1 MPGDLS
7 AAEIFHLFLRSRHTI
22 VKDDKGTHF
31 LSIFL
36 GRNSGYLHV
45 FHAGEMIEE
54 LLQLTW
60 IDILASTDNHILD
73 TAGDT
78 EVSILITN
86 AQVAGMQ
93 EAILVDRFIGSGFV
107 FIVTFHVIITAVTH
121 LALYADGA
129 FLASLRVDNPYLGKF
144 ELMAYSII
152 THLGRIFDTGVGHTR

>member
-1 MPGDLS
+1 MIPCSCNSFSRVFQLELLYLSASGHREGIDEEDVFRDLMPGDLS

-107 FIVTFHVIITAVTH
+107 
-121 LALYADGA
+121 L
-129 FLASLRVDNPYLGKF
+129 
-144 ELMAYSII
+144 
-152 THLGRIFDTGVGHTR
+152 